1 MRQGITEPTGLR
13 FFFFF
18 FTLQEKNQMK
28 IIDLIHREHMGEKS
42 IVFPVIRYHNV
53 YVPSCKTE
61 DLSKSRDYV
70 FETPVVKF

>member
-1 MRQGITEPTGLR
+1 
-13 FFFFF
+13 
-18 FTLQEKNQMK
+18 MK
-28 IIDLIHREHMGEKS
+28 IIDLIHREHIGKKS